1 MLCGLNNIQR
11 PHEVRG
17 EKWEK
22 MASGREEVEKVEC
35 GEKDERKK
43 MLCNSYETN
52 IENPLESIK
61 CLTGKDD
68 NQISNRKQIWVTF
81 PESRKMR

>member
-1 MLCGLNNIQR
+1 
-11 PHEVRG
+11 
-17 EKWEK
+17 

-68 NQISNRKQIWVTF
+68 NQISNRKQI
-81 PESRKMR
+81 